1 MMTAENL
8 IQTIFIF
15 WLIYLAFKKLD
26 GSAPDASVVVGKILD
41 VCFFLCI
48 TLPCKI
54 LLSLFKAFFVKP
66 PPQVENSQFMDWWD
80 RRKVLHPKNGGLVV
94 NSGHQLSLD
103 DSFTNLCL
111 VAPTGAGK
119 TSRYIIPNALE
130 LDHSLVITDPS
141 GEIFKRTSGALAR
154 KKGFRIKVLAPG
166 DLDNSLRYNPIARAK
181 SHGDLNRISDILINS
196 AFGGKTQGGDQSFWN
211 NGAKTVLNIF
221 LRMLKVQESRY
232 QNLGNLRHLLNSYGE
247 DGVALDSLATGLDA
261 MTFLEWKGFIS
272 QDARVIQNVL
282 STAKAAL
289 EPFTNPDLCRLTA
302 TDNLNFESLRTEK
315 TALYIIVSE
324 HLFGF
329 YGFLLSM
336 LYTQLFSFVLE
347 SEGRPIFFLLDEF
360 ANVGRIPGFSNLI
373 TVLRKKRCSVSIIL
387 QDLEQLNLV
396 YGNAEASVIVNGGCA
411 NKIFFP
417 GLSPT
422 TCKQVEQMLGK
433 TVIETD
439 GGKTTKPLLA
449 ASEVRTMSHEIF
461 IQSRQAPVRI
471 EMKPYYKIRALR
483 EMSELPPYKIE
494 IPPCADRVEFLP
506 LDVSAKKY

>member
-1 MMTAENL
+1 MTAESL
-8 IQTIFIF
+8 FQTVFIF
-15 WLIYLAFKKLD
+15 LLVFLVLGKLS
-26 GSAPDASVVVGKILD
+26 GKTPDASVVVRKLLGVGFFICIELPFKILKAIFKS
-41 VCFFLCI
+41 FFSM
-48 TLPCKI
+48 PASK
-54 LLSLFKAFFVKP
+54 
-66 PPQVENSQFMDWWD
+66 VENNQFQGFWE
-80 RRKVLHPKNGGLVV
+80 RRKILHPKNDGLVIDGE
-94 NSGHQLSLD
+94 NRLSLE
-103 DSFTNLCL
+103 DSFTHLCL

-119 TSRYIIPNALE
+119 TSRYIINTVLQ
-130 LDHSLVITDPS
+130 LDHSMVITDPS
-141 GEIFKRTSGALAR
+141 GEIFKKTSGALVR
-154 KKGFRIKVLAPG
+154 KGFKIKVLAPG
-166 DLDNSLRYNPIARAK
+166 DLSNSFRYNPISRAK

-247 DGVALDSLATGLDA
+247 DGAALDSLATGLDE
-261 MTFLEWKGFIS
+261 MTFLELRSFIS
-272 QDARVIQNVL
+272 QDIRVTQNVL

-315 TALYIIVSE
+315 TAIYIIVPE

-396 YGNAEASVIVNGGCA
+396 YGNAETSVIVNGGCA

-439 GGKTTKPLLA
+439 SGKTTKPLLA

-471 EMKPYYKIRALR
+471 SMKPYYKIKKL
-483 EMSELPPYKIE
+483 ETMSQTPPHRIE
-494 IPPCADRVEFLP
+494 ISSGEDKIEFLP